1 MRFLLQACLFL
12 ILGGL
17 AAWLVQ
23 KDSGY
28 AFLAW
33 GNWSVEMSLAM
44 LLILAGVG
52 AGLLYYLLR
61 FLFGLVRLPHSMAD
75 WRHRLHRRRAR
86 SSLTQGLVELAE
98 GHWQQAERLLTRY
111 APVSDT
117 PLINYLSAAQAAQRQ
132 GLHER
137 RDAYIRLAH
146 QHMPTADVAVSLTQA
161 ELQIAHQQFEQALAT
176 LKHLRGL
183 APRHAYVLRLLAG
196 LYQQLGDWEQLRKL
210 LPELKKS
217 KTDTPEKLARLEV
230 LVYRSLLKDAAQS
243 MEGSRLDSVWQ
254 KMPRSLHQEPDI
266 VVEYVS
272 QLHQRQRDEEAEQL
286 LRGTLKKHWSDEL
299 ATLYGLL
306 DVLEPPVAL
315 THAERWL
322 KEHKLNPALL
332 LTLGRLSLRAQ
343 LWGKARS
350 YLEAAIRS
358 GAGMAASRELGQLL
372 DHLGEAD
379 AAMNVYRHTVMDQP
393 GPPLMVLPER
403 IQSHNMSAGKD
414 RETGLPEL
422 PEAVS
427 EA

>member
-17 AAWLVQ
+17 AAWLIHE
-23 KDSGY
+23 DSGY

-44 LLILAGVG
+44 LVILSGAG

-61 FLFGLVRLPHSMAD
+61 FLFGLIRLPLSISA
-75 WRHRLHRRRAR
+75 WRHRLQRRRAR
-86 SSLTQGLVELAE
+86 SALTQGLVELAE
-98 GHWQQAERLLTRY
+98 GHWEQAEKLLTRH

-137 RDAYIRLAH
+137 RDSYIRLAH

-217 KTDTPEKLARLEV
+217 KTYTPEKLARLEV
-230 LVYRSLLKDAAQS
+230 LVYRSLLQDAAQS
-243 MEGSRLDSVWQ
+243 MEVSRLDGVWQ
-254 KMPRSLHQEPDI
+254 KIPRNLRQAPDI
-266 VVEYVS
+266 AAEYVTR
-272 QLHQRQRDEEAEQL
+272 LHLHQRDEEAEQL
-286 LRGTLKKHWSDEL
+286 LRSTLKKHWSDEL
-299 ATLYGLL
+299 VTLYGLL

-315 THAERWL
+315 TQAEHWLAER
-322 KEHKLNPALL
+322 KLNPALL

-343 LWGKARS
+343 LWGKARR

-379 AAMNVYRHTVMDQP
+379 AAVNVYRHAAMDQP
-393 GPPLMVLPER
+393 GAHPSFSSGVVYNK
-403 IQSHNMSAGKD
+403 S
-414 RETGLPEL
+414 
-422 PEAVS
+422 V
-427 EA
+427 